1 MIRDI
6 DVSTLRDTV
15 SRLLV
20 ECNYNIPADV
30 LQALR
35 DAAAR
40 EESPLARRTLE
51 QLIRNYEIAATERV
65 PVGQDSGLAV
75 VMLEVGQDVHW
86 VGGSLQEAIYDGI
99 REGTRSGYLRWSV
112 TGDPTRL
119 LKTAGG
125 DTPGVIHVDI
135 VPGAD
140 VRITVASKGFGAE
153 NMSALKMFVPADGVA
168 AIKQFVH
175 ETVDRAGA
183 NACPPIIVGV
193 GVGGTFEVAALLA
206 KKAVLRPVDVRH
218 PRADLCELEG
228 ELLDQV
234 NGLGIGA
241 QGLGGIV
248 TALAVNVEVFP
259 THIAGLPVA
268 VSSRSTEAAERPA
281 LAGRA
286 RVVQSDRVVMSGTL
300 IPTVE
305 ERLPSIQGVRPF
317 AAGSVPAKPWGSV
330 RRKCHTILARVTDAF
345 EARTFTFNTSIAGIM
360 ELVNTL
366 REAGIP
372 EDPVAKAVTREALE
386 TTVHMISPFAPH
398 IAEELWR
405 SLGHDGPTLFRVP
418 WPEVDAKAL
427 EVDSVEIA
435 IQVNG
440 KVRARSTVAKGL
452 SEEQVFALAGELDP
466 IRSQTEGKQV
476 VFKKWVPDKLLNIV
490 VR

>member
-35 DAAAR
+35 DAAVR

-65 PVGQDSGLAV
+65 PVCQDSGLAV

-86 VGGSLQEAIYDGI
+86 VGGSLQEAIYEGI

-119 LKTAGG
+119 LKTAGT
-125 DTPGVIHVDI
+125 DTPGVIHVDV

-140 VRITVASKGFGAE
+140 VRMTVASKGFGAE

-168 AIKQFVH
+168 AIRQFVL

-268 VSSRSTEAAERPA
+268 VNLGCHST
-281 LAGRA
+281 
-286 RVVQSDRVVMSGTL
+286 
-300 IPTVE
+300 
-305 ERLPSIQGVRPF
+305 
-317 AAGSVPAKPWGSV
+317 
-330 RRKCHTILARVTDAF
+330 RR
-345 EARTFTFNTSIAGIM
+345 M
-360 ELVNTL
+360 
-366 REAGIP
+366 
-372 EDPVAKAVTREALE
+372 
-386 TTVHMISPFAPH
+386 
-398 IAEELWR
+398 
-405 SLGHDGPTLFRVP
+405 
-418 WPEVDAKAL
+418 
-427 EVDSVEIA
+427 
-435 IQVNG
+435 
-440 KVRARSTVAKGL
+440 STVL
-452 SEEQVFALAGELDP
+452 
-466 IRSQTEGKQV
+466 
-476 VFKKWVPDKLLNIV
+476 
-490 VR
+490 

>member
-35 DAAAR
+35 DAARR

-65 PVGQDSGLAV
+65 PVCQDSGLAV

-86 VGGSLQEAIYDGI
+86 VGGSLQEAMYEGI

-168 AIKQFVH
+168 AIKQFVL

-268 VSSRSTEAAERPA
+268 VNLGCHST
-281 LAGRA
+281 
-286 RVVQSDRVVMSGTL
+286 
-300 IPTVE
+300 
-305 ERLPSIQGVRPF
+305 
-317 AAGSVPAKPWGSV
+317 
-330 RRKCHTILARVTDAF
+330 RR
-345 EARTFTFNTSIAGIM
+345 M
-360 ELVNTL
+360 
-366 REAGIP
+366 
-372 EDPVAKAVTREALE
+372 
-386 TTVHMISPFAPH
+386 
-398 IAEELWR
+398 
-405 SLGHDGPTLFRVP
+405 
-418 WPEVDAKAL
+418 
-427 EVDSVEIA
+427 
-435 IQVNG
+435 
-440 KVRARSTVAKGL
+440 STVL
-452 SEEQVFALAGELDP
+452 
-466 IRSQTEGKQV
+466 
-476 VFKKWVPDKLLNIV
+476 
-490 VR
+490 

>member
-35 DAAAR
+35 DAARR

-65 PVGQDSGLAV
+65 PVCQDSGLAV

-86 VGGSLQEAIYDGI
+86 GGGSLQEAIYEGI

-168 AIKQFVH
+168 AIKQFVL

-268 VSSRSTEAAERPA
+268 VNLGCHSTR
-281 LAGRA
+281 R
-286 RVVQSDRVVMSGTL
+286 MS
-300 IPTVE
+300 
-305 ERLPSIQGVRPF
+305 
-317 AAGSVPAKPWGSV
+317 
-330 RRKCHTILARVTDAF
+330 
-345 EARTFTFNTSIAGIM
+345 
-360 ELVNTL
+360 
-366 REAGIP
+366 
-372 EDPVAKAVTREALE
+372 AVL
-386 TTVHMISPFAPH
+386 
-398 IAEELWR
+398 
-405 SLGHDGPTLFRVP
+405 
-418 WPEVDAKAL
+418 
-427 EVDSVEIA
+427 
-435 IQVNG
+435 
-440 KVRARSTVAKGL
+440 
-452 SEEQVFALAGELDP
+452 
-466 IRSQTEGKQV
+466 
-476 VFKKWVPDKLLNIV
+476 
-490 VR
+490 

>member
-35 DAAAR
+35 DAAGR

-65 PVGQDSGLAV
+65 PVCQDSGLAV

-86 VGGSLQEAIYDGI
+86 VGGSLQEAIYEGI

-168 AIKQFVH
+168 AIKQFVL
-175 ETVDRAGA
+175 EAVDRAGA

-268 VSSRSTEAAERPA
+268 VNLGCHST
-281 LAGRA
+281 
-286 RVVQSDRVVMSGTL
+286 
-300 IPTVE
+300 
-305 ERLPSIQGVRPF
+305 
-317 AAGSVPAKPWGSV
+317 
-330 RRKCHTILARVTDAF
+330 RR
-345 EARTFTFNTSIAGIM
+345 M
-360 ELVNTL
+360 
-366 REAGIP
+366 
-372 EDPVAKAVTREALE
+372 
-386 TTVHMISPFAPH
+386 
-398 IAEELWR
+398 
-405 SLGHDGPTLFRVP
+405 
-418 WPEVDAKAL
+418 
-427 EVDSVEIA
+427 
-435 IQVNG
+435 
-440 KVRARSTVAKGL
+440 STVL
-452 SEEQVFALAGELDP
+452 
-466 IRSQTEGKQV
+466 
-476 VFKKWVPDKLLNIV
+476 
-490 VR
+490 